1 MVGELGRIGQEGT
14 MERKPALFRQRVAD
28 ALLCQ
33 SCRRYRRGLFVV
45 VLVGLAWWASGLSNV
60 R

>member
-1 MVGELGRIGQEGT
+1 MVGDFGRMVQVAL
-14 MERKPALFRQRVAD
+14 MEQDPTAFRQRVTD
-28 ALLCQ
+28 ALMCQ

-45 VLVGLAWWASGLSNV
+45 VLVGLAWWASGLSSV